1 MGEARGGVPL
11 SAWRTPHAA
20 LVALAL
26 VALVLLPAFFL
37 ASEPGS
43 ALAGRVARF
52 EAGASPRFE
61 VAGVDA
67 SFFFGDVP
75 ALDPSRDALLVVAPR
90 VGYSDAEVLALASF
104 VERGGRLLVADD
116 GGVARDLLARLGLGV
131 ESTTSAVY
139 SPGFATDP
147 ARLVTL
153 STGVVPGLAAEV
165 VLTRPVVVRGGDPVL
180 LSPDLAWLDLND
192 DGSPDVGEPLA
203 PAVLA
208 ARTRAGAGELLVV
221 GDPDAVSADA
231 PGSARALVDW
241 LVAGERRLV
250 VDEGHRVASDPLGLN
265 ALLAGAQGPVVGTGI
280 LILTLA
286 LGAFVVLGP
295 RLVRGER
302 KRKRAPLA
310 ARHPSAL
317 VAEVLGELKRE

>member
-1 MGEARGGVPL
+1 MGG
-11 SAWRTPHAA
+11 WRVVHAVM
-20 LVALAL
+20 LG
-26 VALVLLPAFFL
+26 LVLLAVGLAPAML
-37 ASEPGS
+37 VASEGGS
-43 ALAGRVARF
+43 SLAGRVARF
-52 EAGASPRFE
+52 EAGATPRHA
-61 VAGVDA
+61 VAGADA

-75 ALDPSRDALLVVAPR
+75 PLDPSRDALLVVAPR

-116 GGVARDLLARLGLGV
+116 GGVASDLLARLGLGV
-131 ESTTSAVY
+131 ESSTSAVY
-139 SPGFATDP
+139 SPGFARDP

-153 STGVVPGLAAEV
+153 STGALPGLAAEV
-165 VLTRPVVVRGGDPVL
+165 VLTRPVVVRGGEPVL
-180 LSPDLAWLDLND
+180 VSPDLAWLDLND
-192 DGSPDVGEPLA
+192 NGSPDVGEPLE

-208 ARTRAGAGELLVV
+208 ATARAGAGELLVV
-221 GDPDAVSADA
+221 GDADAVSADA
-231 PGSARALVDW
+231 PETARALVAW
-241 LVAGERRLV
+241 LVLGERRLV

-265 ALLAGAQGPVVGTGI
+265 AVLAGAQGTVVGTGI
-280 LILTLA
+280 LIFTLA

-302 KRKRAPLA
+302 KRTRAPLA